1 MITDWSLLAPM
12 GFAPRAGSILAPLGM
27 SPGWLP
33 LVVAGALAIGAGA
46 GASVWLWPGRPTWTG
61 WVARRTAHRRTPAG
75 ERPKHGLP
83 LLGRTVATGELLAGR
98 LLPGATRSALLG
110 LLQRGGVDSSPE
122 QVVMEQILI
131 TLGAAVLLA
140 IPAIMGVIPV
150 WPVVLVVVLLPP
162 ARGLR
167 LLRAARNRRWA
178 TLAQLP
184 VLVDLMALEQSGGG
198 VGARRAMELVVARVR
213 GDAAAILRDCLSRS
227 AASGTPPVD
236 RQMEDV
242 AQSMRMPALAALAA
256 VIRLQREEGISTA
269 SPLGNLARS
278 LRDRQRDDLTSRGR
292 RALVSMLLPVA
303 LCILLPFILIIL
315 YPALERLAGAFQ

>member
-1 MITDWSLLAPM
+1 MITGWELQAPM
-12 GFAPRAGSILAPLGM
+12 EFAPRAGSILTPLGM
-27 SPGWLP
+27 SPDWLP
-33 LVVAGALAIGAGA
+33 LVVAAALAIGAGA
-46 GASVWLWPGRPTWTG
+46 GACIWLWPGRPSWGG
-61 WVARRTAHRRTPAG
+61 WVGRRTAHRRARAG
-75 ERPKHGLP
+75 RRPQHGLP
-83 LLGRTVATGELLAGR
+83 LLGRTAAAGELLAGR
-98 LLPGATRSALLG
+98 LLPGPTRSALLG

-122 QVVMEQILI
+122 QVVMEQTLL

-140 IPAIMGVIPV
+140 IPATLGVLPLWMV
-150 WPVVLVVVLLPP
+150 ALVLLLPP
-162 ARGLR
+162 AKGLR

-184 VLVDLMALEQSGGG
+184 ILVDLMALEQSGGG

-213 GDAAAILRDCLSRS
+213 GDAAAILRECLSRS
-227 AASGTPPVD
+227 AASGTPPLD
-236 RQMEDV
+236 RQLEDG
-242 AQSMRMPALAALAA
+242 AERMRMPALAALAA

-278 LRDRQRDDLTSRGR
+278 LRDRQRDDMTSRGR

-303 LCILLPFILIIL
+303 LCILLPFIVIML